1 MSWTLL
7 ELAVLTGAVA
17 VAALVGYRVGV
28 RRTRRRRLRAVHIG
42 ASAGPS
48 ISVERL

>member
-1 MSWTLL
+1 MTWTLL

-17 VAALVGYRVGV
+17 LAALVGYRVGI
-28 RRTRRRRLRAVHIG
+28 RRARRRRLRSVHIG
-42 ASAGPS
+42 ASTGPS